1 MLCYAM
7 LLCYGTPPRP
17 PELISSISCPASYAS
32 FFFASERMS
41 NDSPISLNFFSAAS
55 YSVIA

>member
-1 MLCYAM
+1 M

-41 NDSPISLNFFSAAS
+41 NASPISLNFFSAAS